1 VTGAR
6 VIAFISTVSFI
17 SIDDTIIPVEEPMA
31 TPVSPFQQPSERDLA
46 RLKALYQLVSTQE
59 DIALSASTE
68 KPIPMPGSLV
78 LVLRQILGFMSLG
91 KGVAVTPVLRELT
104 TQGAAELLGVSRPFL
119 IELLNKQ
126 EIPFHL
132 VGTHRRIYL
141 QDLLRYRDHR
151 DRQRKEILNRMAREA
166 VEEGDYDRVY
176 AADDGE

>member
-1 VTGAR
+1 
-6 VIAFISTVSFI
+6 
-17 SIDDTIIPVEEPMA
+17 M
-31 TPVSPFQQPSERDLA
+31 
-46 RLKALYQLVSTQE
+46 
-59 DIALSASTE
+59 SASTE
-68 KPIPMPGSLV
+68 KPIPMPGPLV
-78 LVLRQILGFMSLG
+78 LVLRQILGFMSQG
-91 KGVAVTPVLRELT
+91 KGIAVTPILRELT

>member
-1 VTGAR
+1 
-6 VIAFISTVSFI
+6 
-17 SIDDTIIPVEEPMA
+17 
-31 TPVSPFQQPSERDLA
+31 
-46 RLKALYQLVSTQE
+46 
-59 DIALSASTE
+59 
-68 KPIPMPGSLV
+68 
-78 LVLRQILGFMSLG
+78 MSLG

>member
-1 VTGAR
+1 MTP
-6 VIAFISTVSFI
+6 SVS
-17 SIDDTIIPVEEPMA
+17 A
-31 TPVSPFQQPSERDLA
+31 NQQPSERDFA
-46 RLKALYQLVSTQE
+46 RVKALYQLVSTQE
-59 DIALSASTE
+59 DIQLSAPNQQ
-68 KPIPMPGSLV
+68 PIPVPGSLV
-78 LVLRQILGFMSLG
+78 LVLRQILGFMSQG
-91 KGVAVTPVLRELT
+91 KEVAVTPILRELT
-104 TQGAAELLGVSRPFL
+104 TQGAADLLGVSRPFL

-166 VEEGDYDRVY
+166 VETGDYDQVY

>member
-1 VTGAR
+1 MTL
-6 VIAFISTVSFI
+6 SVS
-17 SIDDTIIPVEEPMA
+17 A
-31 TPVSPFQQPSERDLA
+31 NQQPSERDFA
-46 RLKALYQLVSTQE
+46 RVKALYQLVSTQE
-59 DIALSASTE
+59 DIQLSAPNQQ
-68 KPIPMPGSLV
+68 PIPVPGSLV
-78 LVLRQILGFMSLG
+78 LVLRQILGFMSQG
-91 KGVAVTPVLRELT
+91 KEVAVTPILRELT
-104 TQGAAELLGVSRPFL
+104 TQGAADLLGVSRPFL

-166 VEEGDYDRVY
+166 VETGDYDQVY